1 MDTQPSIHDPTPAAA
16 AAPRD
21 ASPAATEGVTEENA
35 FDWHRTAL
43 GAPAR
48 HLVDEAMGAADA
60 IRTAAEGARSRQERH
75 LQPACASVEAIV
87 MNLSVSALSGS
98 EGGLHVTRSKQ
109 QLERRWPGKPAG
121 MNAGFVR
128 RLDELQAAG
137 WLRQSQGGRPSGGRA
152 RQTVIYPGP
161 ALLAAIDRLG
171 VTFADIGQE
180 RPSDTVTLRSEVAPG
195 HRRGKPIPLP
205 GTDEVRGIKDEVD
218 ALNAYLDGLDISA
231 AGPHAPM
238 IDLNR
243 RSLRRAF
250 LDGRLDRGGRYF
262 GGFWQTLKKDVRRS
276 ALHLNGEPV
285 VELDYVSAFPR
296 IAYGMAGAELPEG
309 DPYDIPG
316 IGREHRAGAKKALNA
331 LLWRE
336 SAMKQVPDGTRHL
349 FPAHLKGRD
358 VERLIREHHAP
369 IAHLFGTRAGANIMF
384 LESEVL
390 RVVMGELM
398 ELGIP
403 FLPIHDAVLVPLSS
417 REVAQKV
424 MLKAFREIVGIEG
437 QVKAIH
443 PLSLH

>member
-1 MDTQPSIHDPTPAAA
+1 MEVQYTSHDTTPAVTT
-16 AAPRD
+16 APHN
-21 ASPAATEGVTEENA
+21 APPALTDSESEEQA

-48 HLVDEAMGAADA
+48 HLVDEAMDAADA
-60 IRTAAEGARSRQERH
+60 VRTAAKGSRTRQERH
-75 LQPACASVEAIV
+75 RRPACASTEAIV

-98 EGGLHVTRSKQ
+98 KGGLHVTRSKR
-109 QLERRWPGKPAG
+109 QLERRWAGKPAG
-121 MNAGFVR
+121 MNSGFVR
-128 RLDELQAAG
+128 RLDELQEAG

-180 RPSDTVTLRSEVAPG
+180 RPSDTVKLRGEVAPG
-195 HRRGKPIPLP
+195 HRRGKPVPLP
-205 GTDEVRGIKDEVD
+205 DTDEVRRIKDGVGE
-218 ALNAYLDGLDISA
+218 LNAYLSGLHISA
-231 AGPHAPM
+231 AGPHAPS

-243 RSLRRAF
+243 RNLRRAF

-262 GGFWQTLKKDVRRS
+262 GGFWQTLKKDVRRT
-276 ALHLNGEPV
+276 ALRLNGEPV

-296 IAYGMAGAELPEG
+296 IAYGMAGAKLPEG

-331 LLWRE
+331 LLWRG
-336 SAMKQVPDGTRHL
+336 SAMRQVPDGTRHL
-349 FPAHLKGRD
+349 FPIHLKGRD

-369 IAHLFGTRAGANIMF
+369 IAHLFGTRAGAHIMF

-390 RVVMGELM
+390 RGVMGELM
-398 ELGIP
+398 GLGIP